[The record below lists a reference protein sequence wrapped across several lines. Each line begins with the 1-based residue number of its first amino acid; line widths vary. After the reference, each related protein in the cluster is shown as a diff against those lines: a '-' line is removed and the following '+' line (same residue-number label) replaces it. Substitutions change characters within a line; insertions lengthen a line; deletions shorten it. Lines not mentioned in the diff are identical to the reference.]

1 MDYEILGSGSSGN
14 AVIINKSIMVDCGLP
29 YKRIQPYAKDL
40 KLVLL
45 THVHG

>member
-1 MDYEILGSGSSGN
+1 MDYEILGTGSSGN
-14 AVIINKSIMVDCGLP
+14 AVIINKSIMIDCGLP
-29 YKRIQPYAKDL
+29 YNRIQPHAKDL